1 GSDRALGPSA
11 ADLDRPRLSGGRRGR
26 GDRAA
31 HPDRRLVADHRARV
45 RAALAAGGAAAV
57 PGGGAG
63 GGAPPAAA
71 CRAAARRVIA
81 LAVALDFRIS
91 LPAGAAGGTTLTV
104 LTLNS
109 DGDRTPDAKLHELLR
124 TTGAQIV
131 ALQECELD
139 PDAFGDDSWHVHR
152 EHELCLLSR

>member
-1 GSDRALGPSA
+1 RHGHGARAGRRVDRR
-11 ADLDRPRLSGGRRGR
+11 DLDLSASQGRVTMEAIARW
-26 GDRAA
+26 A
-31 HPDRRLVADHRARV
+31 RRLLTWI
-45 RAALAAGGAAAV
+45 ALAYLAGAVAAAV
-57 PGGGAG
+57 ALRTLTDVWWPITVLAY
-63 GGAPPAAA
+63 APRWLLAAPLPFLVVA
-71 CRAAARRVIA
+71 LAVARRWRLLAAMLPAVIA

-131 ALQECELD
+131 ALQ
-139 PDAFGDDSWHVHR
+139 
-152 EHELCLLSR
+152 